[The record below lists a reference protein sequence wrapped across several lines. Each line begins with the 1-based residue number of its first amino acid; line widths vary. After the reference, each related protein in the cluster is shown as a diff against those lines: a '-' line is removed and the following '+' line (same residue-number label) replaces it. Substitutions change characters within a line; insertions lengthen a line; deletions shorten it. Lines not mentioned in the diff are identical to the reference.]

1 MSNRMTAWGVGPRLA
16 FISLAYFALAAIV
29 HISNP
34 GLFVMAETPHVVFPI
49 VGTTLIVIGLVL
61 WALAVREIDLAFSEG
76 RLLTRG
82 AYAIVRNPM
91 YSGFI
96 VFVAPG
102 IALWLRS
109 WPLLTV
115 PLVAGMAFKLLIK
128 KEENYLEEKF
138 GQAYL
143 DYEAK
148 VNALVPFVRFP
159 RSLKEQG

>member
-1 MSNRMTAWGVGPRLA
+1 MSNKMTAWGVGPRLV

-29 HISNP
+29 HIGNP
-34 GLFVMAETPHVVFPI
+34 GLFVMAQTLHIVFPV
-49 VGTTLIVIGLVL
+49 VGTTLIIIGLVL
-61 WALAVREIDLAFSEG
+61 WVLAVREIDRAFSEG
-76 RLLTRG
+76 RLLTQG

-96 VFVAPG
+96 VFVATG

-115 PLVAGMAFKLLIK
+115 PLVAGMAFKVLIK

-159 RSLKEQG
+159 RGLKEQG

>member
-1 MSNRMTAWGVGPRLA
+1 MSNKMTAWGIGPRLA
-16 FISLAYFALAAIV
+16 FISLAYFALAAII

-34 GLFVMAETPHVVFPI
+34 GLFVMTQTPHIVFPI

-61 WALAVREIDLAFSEG
+61 WASAVREIDRAFCEG
-76 RLLTRG
+76 RLLTKG

-115 PLVAGMAFKLLIK
+115 PLVTGMLFKLL
-128 KEENYLEEKF
+128 
-138 GQAYL
+138 
-143 DYEAK
+143 
-148 VNALVPFVRFP
+148 
-159 RSLKEQG
+159 